1 MIFRKLSD
9 LKREQELADKSKME
23 IIDSIE
29 STGSNNAIKKLI
41 NKLRKKSI
49 DSRAENEP
57 FHSDSITNMNTSN
70 QQSISALSLVSAPA
84 INIATYG
91 FNSKL
96 DNASTKS
103 TSGSNLALPS
113 SVSGQRLITISERS
127 ENLVRKNSQPHSPT
141 KNDGK
146 NLPIL
151 PPLNQATSVKQKWN
165 ILLSKAKG
173 GVENIPKA
181 FLSSTPEENEPTE
194 NAENNVCRKDK
205 DQLQKNQIPSIYT
218 TSDDAEL
225 LSFRSRTNQSNNNNI
240 MSSDLEESGGFFLN
254 LVSLDDE
261 LFSAKSGPPD
271 DGLNSNPYQMLKV
284 LFNRRN
290 ELKNQAEML
299 NGRINKVDSRI
310 SDILHL
316 ITTHGSPSNA
326 TDINQIKSNYN
337 LEKGTSNF
345 LEVRPQ
351 SKTISIDSSLSFS
364 FKNNLSENNE
374 PPELKTGGIFT
385 GSKDEKSQ
393 LPEAFL
399 EKKDQENRNK
409 LAFKTEPPSKHSK
422 TNLKSK
428 KSDLAGSNASVINQ
442 AVESATAIFNSKN
455 PFSSSFIGVSS
466 HSNYNVNLIPMETD
480 SCKKPITGSNSDY
493 SLKDRQFRKF
503 FEKKNNKFVYDQEIE
518 EERLLDKK

>member
-1 MIFRKLSD
+1 MKFYSKIIFRKLSD

-23 IIDSIE
+23 IIDSME
-29 STGSNNAIKKLI
+29 SAGSNNAIKKLI

-49 DSRAENEP
+49 DSRAENDP

-96 DNASTKS
+96 DNASNKS
-103 TSGSNLALPS
+103 TSGSNLALPT
-113 SVSGQRLITISERS
+113 SVSGQRLITISEKI
-127 ENLVRKNSQPHSPT
+127 EKNSQPHSPT
-141 KNDGK
+141 ENDSVK

-181 FLSSTPEENEPTE
+181 FLTSTPEENEPIE
-194 NAENNVCRKDK
+194 DNCQKENN
-205 DQLQKNQIPSIYT
+205 QFQKIQIPSIYKT
-218 TSDDAEL
+218 ASSDAEL
-225 LSFRSRTNQSNNNNI
+225 LNFRSRTSQSNNNI

-254 LVSLDDE
+254 MANIDDE
-261 LFSAKSGPPD
+261 LLSTKCGPPD
-271 DGLNSNPYQMLKV
+271 DGLNSNPYQMLKI
-284 LFNRRN
+284 LFTRRN
-290 ELKNQAEML
+290 ELKNHAEML
-299 NGRINKVDSRI
+299 NGRINRIDSRI
-310 SDILHL
+310 SDILHV
-316 ITTHGSPSNA
+316 ITAHGSPSNA

-374 PPELKTGGIFT
+374 ATKSKTSGVFTCSKEEQLHIPE
-385 GSKDEKSQ
+385 
-393 LPEAFL
+393 PFL
-399 EKKDQENRNK
+399 EKKDNENKNK
-409 LAFKTEPPSKHSK
+409 LIFKIEPPNKHSK

-455 PFSSSFIGVSS
+455 PFSSSFIAAPS
-466 HSNYNVNLIPMETD
+466 HSNYNVNLIPIETD
-480 SCKKPITGSNSDY
+480 SSKKTITASNSDF

-503 FEKKNNKFVYDQEIE
+503 FEKKNNKFMYDQEIE